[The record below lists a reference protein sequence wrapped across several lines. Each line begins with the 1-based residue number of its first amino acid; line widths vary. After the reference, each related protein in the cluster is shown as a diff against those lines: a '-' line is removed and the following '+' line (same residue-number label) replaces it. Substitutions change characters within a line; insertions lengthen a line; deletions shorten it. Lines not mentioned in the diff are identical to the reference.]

1 MTDSRPARTA
11 APAGSWP
18 SPFSAAAVAAGK
30 VSRSGLQVDGRWA
43 YWLESRPDEGGR
55 QVLVRASTTEGPID
69 VSPPGRSIRSRV
81 HEYGGGSATV
91 EGGTVFYVDQEDQAL
106 YRWEVAPHPDLA
118 DTVLADTALADTALA
133 DTALA
138 NRALANRAPVS
149 AAPTVLTAAATGDRS
164 VRYAD
169 GRLSADGGWFI
180 CVEERHGPDG
190 VTHGIVAVDAQGS
203 LITVHLLD
211 GRDFYAAPRPSPD
224 GADLA
229 WLSWDHPQMPWDG
242 CELWVGRWLD
252 DDAGPRVAEP
262 RCIAGGTNVSIG
274 QPVWCRDGSLVYMSD
289 ESGWWQPYRVDMVG
303 GEGGQGAPPFLL
315 VDDRAEFHGPDWILG
330 QSTLTELPDRA
341 LACRRHVDGFDQL
354 VRIPPPSGSPVG
366 QLDVVSQPCVA
377 ISGVSA
383 TAGGEVIVLGAT
395 ASVGPSVYAVGPGSD
410 QDAPTA
416 SEQARPLSAAP
427 TLSVAPGDVAVAEPV
442 EAPSPHGPVHSLL
455 YAPASSGF
463 ESPPGSVPPLVVM
476 CHGGPTAAADPGF
489 DPLVQYF
496 TSRGLA
502 VLAVNYR
509 GSAGYGR
516 AYRQRLRG
524 LWGVADIDDCVAAA
538 VSLAE
543 AGSVD
548 GDRMVIRGTSA
559 GGLTALG
566 ALVRSD
572 RFAGAAAWY
581 GVTDLE
587 ALAAET
593 HDFESRYVD
602 TLVGPLPE
610 ALATY
615 RERSPIHH
623 ADRVTGSVL
632 LLQGLDDPVVPADQA
647 ERFAA
652 TLRAH
657 GVNSRYQAFAGES
670 HGFRRAET
678 LRAAVTAELGFY
690 ADILGF
696 EPSADRVDTDEGG

>member
-1 MTDSRPARTA
+1 MAGEPMTDSRPARTD

-18 SPFSAAAVAAGK
+18 SPFSATAVAAGK

-55 QVLVRASTTEGPID
+55 QVMVRASATEGPTD

-91 EGGTVFYVDQEDQAL
+91 EDGTLFYVDQADQAV
-106 YRWEVAPHPDLA
+106 YRWEVDGDVAPAVAPP
-118 DTVLADTALADTALA
+118 VLTA
-133 DTALA
+133 
-138 NRALANRAPVS
+138 
-149 AAPTVLTAAATGDRS
+149 AAPTVLTAVATGDRS

-169 GRLSADGGWFI
+169 GRLSTDGGWFI
-180 CVEERHGPDG
+180 CIEERHGPDG
-190 VTHGIVAVDAQGS
+190 VAHGIVAVDAQGS
-203 LITVHLLD
+203 LITVPVLA

-224 GADLA
+224 GAHLA
-229 WLSWDHPQMPWDG
+229 WLAWDHPQMPWDG

-262 RCIAGGTNVSIG
+262 RRIAGGTDVSIG
-274 QPVWCRDGSLVYMSD
+274 QPSWCRDGSLVYLSD
-289 ESGWWQPYRVDMVG
+289 ETDWWLPYRVDAVDVLG
-303 GEGGQGAPPFLL
+303 AEGQPRAAPSVL
-315 VDDRAEFHGPDWILG
+315 VTDRAEFHGPDWVLG
-330 QSTLTELPDRA
+330 QSTVTELPDGA
-341 LACRRHVDGFDQL
+341 LACRRHAEGFDQL
-354 VRIPPPSGSPVG
+354 VRIPPPSESPVSE
-366 QLDVVSQPCVA
+366 LEVVPQPCVA
-377 ISGVSA
+377 ISGVSV
-383 TAGGEVIVLGAT
+383 TAEGEVLVLGAT
-395 ASVGPSVYAVGPGSD
+395 PTVGPSVYAVSVASGADPAD
-410 QDAPTA
+410 PVDPADPADPADPTPPRG
-416 SEQARPLSAAP
+416 QARLLSAPP
-427 TLSVAPGDVAVAEPV
+427 TLSVASGDVAVAEPL
-442 EAPSPHGPVHSLL
+442 EAPSPEGPVHSLF
-455 YAPASSGF
+455 YAPTSSGF
-463 ESPPGSVPPLVVM
+463 QASPGSAPPLVVM

-524 LWGVADIDDCVAAA
+524 LWGIADIDDCAAA
-538 VSLAE
+538 AAALADS
-543 AGSVD
+543 ARVD

-602 TLVGPLPE
+602 TLVGPLPG

-615 RERSPIHH
+615 RERSPMHH
-623 ADRVTGSVL
+623 ADRVTGAVL

-652 TLRAH
+652 ALRAH
-657 GVNSRYQAFAGES
+657 GVGCRYQAFAGES

-678 LRAAVTAELGFY
+678 LRAAVTAELAFY

-696 EPSADRVDTDEGG
+696 EPPEDQVATGQGR